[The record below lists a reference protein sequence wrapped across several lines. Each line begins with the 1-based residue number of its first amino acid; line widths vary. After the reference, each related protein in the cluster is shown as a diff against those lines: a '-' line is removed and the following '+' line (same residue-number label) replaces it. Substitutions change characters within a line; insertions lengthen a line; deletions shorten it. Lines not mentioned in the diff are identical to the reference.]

1 MKTFKNNSFCKMVV
15 LTSPGERKQ
24 KLDLYADLSTFL
36 AEPTPHT
43 QSICRFKSFYVPCC
57 MSSSSGISS
66 DAAEYSTTVQKR
78 IVLQTQWRG

>member
-36 AEPTPHT
+36 VEPTAHTPHT
-43 QSICRFKSFYVPCC
+43 VNMKI
-57 MSSSSGISS
+57 
-66 DAAEYSTTVQKR
+66 
-78 IVLQTQWRG
+78 